1 MKNLKRILLT
11 FVLLLST
18 ILTINCSNEESNLS
32 EKTLKVKD
40 FQKIGEIH
48 NLFLTNVKNEFKP
61 LENIKTLDEKINYVN
76 DFNRKFVNSLNISV
90 DEKQILSEGLENN
103 KNLMFEDNLIKK
115 AFGNKPSKSSSNS
128 SDINL
133 IDMVSDL
140 KNNNQINETSYEIL
154 YNISKDIKDNY
165 DGNLSDSTL
174 KVNVENYVNSFNEA
188 GYDIN
193 SGEGEMVG
201 VILAISI
208 SSIEW
213 WEQNPEALLNL
224 SKRSRSN
231 MHNKALI
238 APWIAADV
246 GGAIYGAAAGAIGS
260 YVISGEVSWKAAGW
274 GALAA
279 GVGASTGIA
288 GKIGKWLFG
297 S

>member
-11 FVLLLST
+11 SVLLLST
-18 ILTINCSNEESNLS
+18 ILIINCSTEESNLS
-32 EKTLKVKD
+32 EKTIKVKD
-40 FQKIGEIH
+40 FQKIGEMH

-76 DFNRKFVNSLNISV
+76 NFNRKFVNSLDISV

-103 KNLMFEDNLIKK
+103 KSLMFEDNLIKK
-115 AFGNKPSKSSSNS
+115 AFGNKSSKSSSNS

-133 IDMVSDL
+133 IDMINDL
-140 KNNNQINETSYEIL
+140 KKNNQINETSYEIL

-174 KVNVENYVNSFNEA
+174 KINVENYVKNFNEA

-213 WEQNPEALLNL
+213 WEQNPDTLLNL
-224 SKRSRSN
+224 LKKSPSN

-238 APWIAADV
+238 APWLAADV

-260 YVISGEVSWKAAGW
+260 YVLNGEVSWKASGW
-274 GALAA
+274 AALA
-279 GVGASTGIA
+279 GGIGASTGIA

-297 S
+297 